1 MLLMR
6 VLTREQEHR
15 FFHAVAWLLAGLVF
29 LGFARTYYFKS
40 VFGAPA
46 LPLLLHAHGIVMT
59 LWFGLFV
66 VQVSLVKSRRIDLH
80 RRLGSAGLLLGTLA
94 VILSAVV
101 SMGLARQELLARPA
115 SRLPALLLGLQLFAV
130 LGVFVVLMVLGY
142 CYRRRPDLHKRFMT
156 MGMLCVLGPALTRL
170 PFLPNHDIAVT
181 IAFNVGLILAV
192 VLADAFLHRR
202 FHPAFAG
209 GAALVIGSM
218 FAVAQFAQTDYWA
231 AWVRRTLLDSDQI

>member
-1 MLLMR
+1 MQ

-29 LGFARTYYFKS
+29 LGFARTYYLKS
-40 VFGAPA
+40 LFGAPA
-46 LPLLLHAHGIVMT
+46 LPVLLHAHGIVMT
-59 LWFGLFV
+59 LWFGLFI
-66 VQVSLVKSRRIDLH
+66 VQVALVNSRRVDLH
-80 RRLGSAGLLLGTLA
+80 RRLGSAGLLLGAFA

-101 SMGLARQELLARPA
+101 SFGLARQELLTHPA

-130 LGVFVVLMVLGY
+130 LGVFVILMVLGY
-142 CYRRRPDLHKRFMT
+142 RYRRRPDVHKRLMT

-170 PFLPNHDIAVT
+170 PFLPNHNIGVT
-181 IAFNVGLILAV
+181 IAFNVGLILVV

-202 FHPAFAG
+202 LHPAFAG

-218 FAVAQFAQTDYWA
+218 FAIAQLAQTDFWV
-231 AWVRRTLLDSDQI
+231 AWVRRTLL